1 MRSGSV
7 PEPGPARG
15 PVEAASPRT
24 LLKLANPTPVQ
35 PTYRRLARFAGWLLR
50 RITDQDWDNAEHLPR
65 TGGAI
70 VVSNHISYADPPALA
85 QYLIWRGRWP
95 RALGKSDLWK
105 VPVIGR
111 LARATGQIPVE
122 RGTERARDA
131 LVHAQDALEAGEL
144 IIVYPEGTITADP
157 DTWPMTARPGA
168 ARLALKT
175 GYPVIPVGQWG
186 ANFIMPGKRPGWP
199 RLWPRRTLVFRTGA
213 PVDLSDLAGR
223 TDSEAVVAAG
233 VRIMDAV
240 TALVAQIRQADPP
253 EGVYDIRVGA
263 RVPRG

>member
-1 MRSGSV
+1 
-7 PEPGPARG
+7 
-15 PVEAASPRT
+15 
-24 LLKLANPTPVQ
+24 
-35 PTYRRLARFAGWLLR
+35 
-50 RITDQDWDNAEHLPR
+50 
-65 TGGAI
+65 
-70 VVSNHISYADPPALA
+70 
-85 QYLIWRGRWP
+85 
-95 RALGKSDLWK
+95 
-105 VPVIGR
+105 
-111 LARATGQIPVE
+111 
-122 RGTERARDA
+122 
-131 LVHAQDALEAGEL
+131 
-144 IIVYPEGTITADP
+144 
-157 DTWPMTARPGA
+157 MTARPGA